1 MLWFSYDA
9 SKSILEKKEEFYKKW
24 GSLYSEFKN
33 DKGFFSSQY
42 YLLYFS
48 KRVAFALS
56 LIFLNSYLIAQ
67 GTINIFFSIITLI
80 HLLYYRP
87 YKDLS
92 IQISITVSELCM
104 TIVIILSYAFIWE
117 LSSDYSKIIET
128 IIIFSVITSILVQMV
143 ISFFSFFKTLKILY
157 DKLKNY
163 QESRS
168 PRRLAIDKD

>member
-1 MLWFSYDA
+1 
-9 SKSILEKKEEFYKKW
+9 
-24 GSLYSEFKN
+24 
-33 DKGFFSSQY
+33 
-42 YLLYFS
+42 
-48 KRVAFALS
+48 
-56 LIFLNSYLIAQ
+56 
-67 GTINIFFSIITLI
+67 
-80 HLLYYRP
+80 
-87 YKDLS
+87 
-92 IQISITVSELCM
+92 M